1 MVTSDLDGFGGL
13 ADKDSPRPGVVRKIA
28 IVLAITLLLL
38 VLVLEAA
45 SRIADRVTAGTPPA
59 PISTGIFDKIALKT
73 LDPSRQKY
81 AESRTMPHP
90 YLSFCLRPSYRTP
103 PGNPQQCSHNSL
115 GFRGKETTWEKP
127 AGVFRIVT
135 MGGSSVYGQ
144 SESSDEAVWSARL
157 EKILAE
163 QRPGAHIEVINAG
176 VPGYTSYE
184 MLIEL
189 ELEVMDLHP
198 DLLVLYE
205 AVNDM
210 RSALYTKASMVP
222 KRDNTHWRAMWPVD
236 RPSAIERFL
245 QKSRAY
251 LIWRAYGT
259 DYLRR
264 RADLFY
270 TTLVDY
276 DGDPKVK
283 LYCGCGQ
290 GYPDGKVPDEG
301 FDFYRRNLENMVSL
315 AQAGGANVL
324 IVTQALML
332 WDMTMTGRECAD
344 IQVTSFRRIQ
354 DIQRAV
360 AKERGISLAET
371 GREIEA
377 EEDRIFKATGK
388 HVFKNDVHPFDEG
401 SAIIARKV
409 ADGLLASGF
418 LP

>member
-1 MVTSDLDGFGGL
+1 
-13 ADKDSPRPGVVRKIA
+13 
-28 IVLAITLLLL
+28 
-38 VLVLEAA
+38 
-45 SRIADRVTAGTPPA
+45 
-59 PISTGIFDKIALKT
+59 
-73 LDPSRQKY
+73 
-81 AESRTMPHP
+81 
-90 YLSFCLRPSYRTP
+90 
-103 PGNPQQCSHNSL
+103 
-115 GFRGKETTWEKP
+115 
-127 AGVFRIVT
+127 
-135 MGGSSVYGQ
+135 
-144 SESSDEAVWSARL
+144 
-157 EKILAE
+157 
-163 QRPGAHIEVINAG
+163 
-176 VPGYTSYE
+176 
-184 MLIEL
+184 
-189 ELEVMDLHP
+189 
-198 DLLVLYE
+198 
-205 AVNDM
+205 
-210 RSALYTKASMVP
+210 
-222 KRDNTHWRAMWPVD
+222 MWPVD

-315 AQAGGANVL
+315 AQAGGAHVR